1 LSCSFCLCF
10 DLAADAAGIRLGS
23 PARRLIDLVAYTTF
37 NEVGICHYLV
47 NERIQDYL
55 SGSSRTSCLLRQGSI
70 MSKDTLPGLTACN
83 YAMLRRATRKL
94 GQFYDDVQAPSGL
107 KATQQGL
114 LYQIHIGDEPAMG
127 AIAAALVM
135 DLSALGHTLKPLI
148 RDGYVETFADPDD
161 RRIKR
166 VRLTAQGL
174 VKLDEAMK
182 LWQVA
187 QQRFEDVVG
196 KEKAERLRAVLDDIA
211 ALDFDL
217 PPAA

>member
-1 LSCSFCLCF
+1 
-10 DLAADAAGIRLGS
+10 
-23 PARRLIDLVAYTTF
+23 
-37 NEVGICHYLV
+37 
-47 NERIQDYL
+47 
-55 SGSSRTSCLLRQGSI
+55 
-70 MSKDTLPGLTACN
+70 MSKEALPGLSLCN
-83 YAMLRRATRKL
+83 NAMLRRATRKI
-94 GQFYDDVQAPSGL
+94 GQYYDDVLAPSGL

-127 AIAAALVM
+127 AIASALIM

-148 RDGYVETFADPDD
+148 RDGYVETVADPDD

-166 VRLTAQGL
+166 VRLTPQGL
-174 VKLDEAMK
+174 VKLDGAMK

-196 KEKAERLRAVLDDIA
+196 KEKAARLRAALDDIS

-217 PPAA
+217 PPAN

>member
-1 LSCSFCLCF
+1 M
-10 DLAADAAGIRLGS
+10 
-23 PARRLIDLVAYTTF
+23 P
-37 NEVGICHYLV
+37 
-47 NERIQDYL
+47 
-55 SGSSRTSCLLRQGSI
+55 
-70 MSKDTLPGLTACN
+70 KDTLPGLTACN

-114 LYQIHIGDEPAMG
+114 LYQIHIGNEPAMG

-166 VRLTAQGL
+166 VRLTRQGRI
-174 VKLDEAMK
+174 KLDEAMK
-182 LWQVA
+182 LWQLA

-196 KEKAERLRAVLDDIA
+196 KEKAERLRALLDDIS
-211 ALDFDL
+211 ALDFVL

>member
-1 LSCSFCLCF
+1 M
-10 DLAADAAGIRLGS
+10 
-23 PARRLIDLVAYTTF
+23 P
-37 NEVGICHYLV
+37 
-47 NERIQDYL
+47 
-55 SGSSRTSCLLRQGSI
+55 
-70 MSKDTLPGLTACN
+70 KDTLPGLTACN

-114 LYQIHIGDEPAMG
+114 LYQIHIGGEPAMG

-148 RDGYVETFADPDD
+148 RDGFVETFTDPDD

-166 VRLTAQGL
+166 VRLTQQGRI
-174 VKLDEAMK
+174 KLDEAMK

-196 KEKAERLRAVLDDIA
+196 KEKAERLRAVLDDIS

-217 PPAA
+217 PPAN